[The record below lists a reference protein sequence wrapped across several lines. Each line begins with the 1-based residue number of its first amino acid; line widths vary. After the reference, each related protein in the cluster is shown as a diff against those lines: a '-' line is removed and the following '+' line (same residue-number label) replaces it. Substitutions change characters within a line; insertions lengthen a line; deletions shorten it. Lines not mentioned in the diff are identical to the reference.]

1 MKVKPVILC
10 GGVGKRL
17 NPISTNKNPK
27 QFLKIFEDKSLFELT
42 LARILDKN
50 IFLDPLI
57 VTNKKF
63 EKKIKKELRAKKTK
77 GKILLEKTP
86 KNTLFATIFAA
97 LESETQDLLLIMPS
111 DHIIEN
117 TKVFEDVVKNLINE
131 NLEDKFVLFGNK
143 TEKFSSNYG
152 YFICQSSDERLKTI
166 KSFIEKPNLLTFTKS
181 IEPFNYFVNC
191 GIFLFK
197 AGFFLSICKKLV
209 PEVLE
214 VCTKA
219 FNSSKQVN
227 YCRIIDNELKDFP
240 SVSIDFGL
248 IEKME
253 SLYAVEFKTSWADV
267 GNMINFI
274 SQVPPESVAKILVS
288 N

>member
-10 GGVGKRL
+10 GGIGKRL
-17 NPISTNKNPK
+17 KPISTNKNPK
-27 QFLKIFEDKSLFELT
+27 QFLKVFNDKSLFGLT
-42 LARILDKN
+42 LARIANKD
-50 IFLDPLI
+50 IFLNPII
-57 VTNKKF
+57 VTSKKF
-63 EKKIKKELRAKKTK
+63 EKKIKKELKVAKTK

-86 KNTLFATIFAA
+86 KNTLVATIFAA
-97 LESETQDLLLIMPS
+97 LESEAEEFLLIMPS

-117 TKVFEDVVKNLINE
+117 TKVFEDVIKTAFDQNLD
-131 NLEDKFVLFGNK
+131 DKFVLFGNK
-143 TEKFSSNYG
+143 TENFSSNYG
-152 YFICQSSDERLKTI
+152 YFICESSTQALKPI
-166 KSFIEKPNLLTFTKS
+166 KTFVEKPNFSTFTNI

-197 AGFFLSICKKLV
+197 AEFFLSVCKKLV

-219 FNSSKQVN
+219 LNASKQVN
-227 YCRIIDNELKDFP
+227 YCRIIGDELKDFP

-253 SLYAVEFKTSWADV
+253 SLYAIEFKASWADV

-274 SQVPPESVAKILVS
+274 SQVPPESVAKILIS